1 MLVLRHWLMDGTVL
15 SALTW
20 ILEEGFEDTKW
31 VAKIRKSKDRQHN
44 IQKKRDKQ
52 RSTKHNTEN

>member
-1 MLVLRHWLMDGTVL
+1 MDGTVL

-20 ILEEGFEDTKW
+20 VLEEGFEDTKW